1 MPSST
6 SPRDSCCLRV
16 ALKRRRRGRRRGR
29 RRRRRSRGRRRQ
41 RRRPRRRPRKR
52 RWRGPASWRRRW
64 RRRKQDQSSPSTR
77 CCASGRLPSAA
88 SAGVARCNLNRNLN
102 RPRRALRPSRSARAR
117 CAPTRTPSRPCRK
130 LDRCGQRE
138 TSPSAARGDEWP
150 RRAEAWG
157 SLYRHDLALKQ
168 ASGEPAERGLRRPPA
183 GRGLSHI
190 ASRRRPSPRR
200 PTGSDP
206 ASASRSSSRAGA
218 APCRQTG
225 QAPHEARAAF
235 LVPSWCLLGAKQA
248 SPAPEGVPGAVPS
261 CGQPRQ
267 VSLSG
272 PRWPAIYRACL

>member
-1 MPSST
+1 MKI
-6 SPRDSCCLRV
+6 
-16 ALKRRRRGRRRGR
+16 A
-29 RRRRRSRGRRRQ
+29 
-41 RRRPRRRPRKR
+41 
-52 RWRGPASWRRRW
+52 PAELC
-64 RRRKQDQSSPSTR
+64 D
-77 CCASGRLPSAA
+77 
-88 SAGVARCNLNRNLN
+88 
-102 RPRRALRPSRSARAR
+102 RRALRARVAR
-117 CAPTRTPSRPCRK
+117 PRGRPRPCRK

-157 SLYRHDLALKQ
+157 SLYRRDLALKE

-235 LVPSWCLLGAKQA
+235 LVPSWSLLGAFLVPSWCLLGEAVKIALGTTANSDKNAKSMLGA
-248 SPAPEGVPGAVPS
+248 GVHFLKFSANLKPLGIS
-261 CGQPRQ
+261 
-267 VSLSG
+267 
-272 PRWPAIYRACL
+272 RAL

>member
-1 MPSST
+1 MGGSGGGDQGDGGGKGGGQGGGQGSGGGGGQRAGGGGGGAGSRTRAHRVLAAAPLGDRRVPRALAWRAAT
-6 SPRDSCCLRV
+6 SIAISI
-16 ALKRRRRGRRRGR
+16 A
-29 RRRRRSRGRRRQ
+29 
-41 RRRPRRRPRKR
+41 
-52 RWRGPASWRRRW
+52 PAELC
-64 RRRKQDQSSPSTR
+64 D
-77 CCASGRLPSAA
+77 
-88 SAGVARCNLNRNLN
+88 
-102 RPRRALRPSRSARAR
+102 RRALRARVAR
-117 CAPTRTPSRPCRK
+117 PRGRPRPCRK

-157 SLYRHDLALKQ
+157 SLYRHDLALKE